1 MIKYVCYASPDIFG
15 QNCFKNGN
23 DVGEGLQTKP
33 SSPLK
38 LGKPTWYLNNEEKW

>member
-1 MIKYVCYASPDIFG
+1 MPARIFLVRIV
-15 QNCFKNGN
+15 FKNFN
-23 DVGEGLQTKP
+23 DVGEELQTKP